1 MIFSR
6 IVDVDNH
13 TAQQIQGD
21 ILPLRPRE
29 RPRSIQ
35 DRCHPSDGKDSEDIS
50 LFRRVRISI
59 ANQALVDIIPTSW
72 AAPDHL
78 ASAFLHS
85 TDYSLTMPAFRH
97 GQIRLS
103 KDDLPISQLVA
114 AVDDTLDWTA
124 FQMAAS
130 GGAGDV
136 FVESTDYSRP
146 SEAELDELEELT
158 SWFGS
163 FGFQGTGSLVG
174 PRTPSQPVDPGLPP
188 PPKPTSAAAAAAAA
202 CRRCLRA
209 VTTPDWRS
217 T

>member
-1 MIFSR
+1 
-6 IVDVDNH
+6 
-13 TAQQIQGD
+13 
-21 ILPLRPRE
+21 
-29 RPRSIQ
+29 
-35 DRCHPSDGKDSEDIS
+35 
-50 LFRRVRISI
+50 
-59 ANQALVDIIPTSW
+59 
-72 AAPDHL
+72 
-78 ASAFLHS
+78 
-85 TDYSLTMPAFRH
+85 MPAFRH

-103 KDDLPISQLVA
+103 KDDLPISQLAA

-124 FQMAAS
+124 FQMANI

-188 PPKPTSAAAAAAAA
+188 PKPTSAAAAAAAA